1 MIPQSGIGGEKSKL
15 AQARLQEV
23 CCFSAPFALRLHPS
37 SSLSVLIRVIRGSF
51 FPPSAQRLFGSAVTD
66 ALLQCGSEGFEVWA
80 TGRAGQKLG
89 ESGKVVNAL
98 NQFS

>member
-37 SSLSVLIRVIRGSF
+37 SSLSVLIRVIRGQNDF
-51 FPPSAQRLFGSAVTD
+51 
-66 ALLQCGSEGFEVWA
+66 
-80 TGRAGQKLG
+80 
-89 ESGKVVNAL
+89 
-98 NQFS
+98 